1 MSSYSRCTVGS
12 RELAMQ
18 GRRLMDAGLAVGI
31 AGLAVGV
38 VALVLVFLVPFIQRP
53 RLEINE
59 SLWPPAGH
67 FPWTFAVFQVRNKPL
82 AAPLNIFLRR
92 EAAQGCLVEIDYFK
106 WGTDEQIFPTITGRW
121 SSHNPPVTWMQEPT
135 GVVVTA
141 VTGVP
146 RQSMGPGYSGVYDP
160 SPSLDPPEQN
170 IAASERG
177 EEVAVAV
184 LQTISGFNA
193 YAWSTE
199 SFKYTD
205 WENPEWRLDYP
216 AIYRIDVHVRG
227 PGVVKKACFTLC
239 FISANFNDFRLEKT

>member
-1 MSSYSRCTVGS
+1 M
-12 RELAMQ
+12 
-18 GRRLMDAGLAVGI
+18 GRVRGRATPARALDDAAAALDEGDSLMDAVGI

-59 SLWPPAGH
+59 SLWPPAGR

-92 EAAQGCLVEIDYFK
+92 EAAQGCVVKIDYFK
-106 WGTDEQIFPTITGRW
+106 WGTGEQVFPTITDRW
-121 SSHNPPVTWMQEPT
+121 SSHNLPITWMQEPI

-141 VTGVP
+141 VTGTP

-170 IAASERG
+170 IAATERG
-177 EEVAVAV
+177 EEVAVAI
-184 LQTISGFNA
+184 LQTVSGFNA
-193 YAWSTE
+193 YAWSK
-199 SFKYTD
+199 SRSNIPIGK
-205 WENPEWRLDYP
+205 
-216 AIYRIDVHVRG
+216 
-227 PGVVKKACFTLC
+227 TL
-239 FISANFNDFRLEKT
+239 SGA